1 MQDKLN
7 AIEAKYSQIE
17 ARLAAPETY
26 DDPALVAKL
35 NKEQTELQELVE
47 TFRAYRRMQEQKEE
61 AQLLLPDR
69 NTLGMIWR
77 YLAGLG
83 TDTIQESPMCLC
95 RKIVRWTG
103 MPLSL
108 GQMMTCLD
116 IFSDVNLLKMQR
128 YHKYI
133 TIRLMPRQEK
143 ADLAGSQTMQR
154 LIAAKES

>member
-1 MQDKLN
+1 MWLLH
-7 AIEAKYSQIE
+7 QINE
-17 ARLAAPETY
+17 FRGERTVQMNILDIRPSCKAECS
-26 DDPALVAKL
+26 ALMTGY
-35 NKEQTELQELVE
+35 KELCNGCIGP
-47 TFRAYRRMQEQKEE
+47 EE

-69 NTLGMIWR
+69 NMLGMIWR

-83 TDTIQESPMCLC
+83 SDTIQESPMCLC

-103 MPLSL
+103 IPLSL

-116 IFSDVNLLKMQR
+116 IFADVELLQMQR

-143 ADLAGSQTMQR
+143 ADLADSRTMQL